1 MGSLR
6 MSTARGLGGRSSLWA
21 LALIAAAAVGALS
34 LWSLSAGASPAAA
47 SVTPNAYG
55 GLDCNGYSTAQHPIK
70 SYLACRDLADPA
82 ESDDRFWDG
91 EHYIGHDEPDL
102 NFTSAAPGSG
112 DDVTWTFTIGKDPAA
127 QPTDASP
134 GHDISHYF
142 ELTPALWFSM
152 NICDP
157 DSYPLLP
164 CTPESDTNAPKC
176 VDQAECN
183 GAYPGGG
190 SAFMELQFYPPGF
203 GPWVDAPSFDN
214 KHWGAAL
221 TVDSLESTQGFT
233 DINEACVEPVNFSFI
248 QKNGVPPGPPSPQ
261 LQDFAS
267 NTPNAESLLM
277 NPGDKIRV
285 HVYDAPAPGGGKALM
300 AVIDDLTTGES
311 GYMQA
316 SAANGF
322 MNTSIS
328 NCDGTPFNFQPEYST
343 AKPTNLS
350 PWGAG
355 TEIISASFETGHWEP
370 CTKLAKRA
378 KIKLFSGVSDTYYN
392 ECKGP
397 YEEAGPPDEIFEE
410 GSLEPSDAYCFPEGD
425 THGAL
430 DSEPDTMTG
439 CEDNLYQNGDLDFD
453 GSPYWTEWPTS
464 TTPTANPS
472 TFQISPPT
480 TVSHQAYAGYQFQTD
495 VTFSELSTCTPSTP
509 SGCTAPPPIAPGK
522 FYPYW
527 TLAKSA
533 KTGVCTWE
541 FGNVQ
546 SGETF
551 GGDAEY
557 GTINENNFPDLSS
570 RFYPNSCSS

>member
-1 MGSLR
+1 MEDYR
-6 MSTARGLGGRSSLWA
+6 TAKQQSRRRLSRFPIALAALWIAIAGA
-21 LALIAAAAVGALS
+21 LALS
-34 LWSLSAGASPAAA
+34 STAGAT
-47 SVTPNAYG
+47 SVQPRAFG
-55 GLDCNGYSTAQHPIK
+55 GLDCNGFSTKQKPIK
-70 SYLACRDLADPA
+70 NYLACRDLADPT

-102 NFTSAAPGSG
+102 NFSSSTPGSG
-112 DDVTWTFTIGKDPAA
+112 NNVTWAFKIGVDPSHH
-127 QPTDASP
+127 PTDKSP
-134 GHDISHYF
+134 GHDVSHYF

-157 DSYPLLP
+157 DSYPLTG
-164 CTPESDTNAPKC
+164 CTPKSDANAPVC
-176 VDQAECN
+176 TNQAECN

-221 TVDSLESTQGFT
+221 TIDSLEGTQGFKEF
-233 DINEACVEPVNFSFI
+233 NEECIEPVNFSFI

-261 LQDFAS
+261 LQDLAS
-267 NTPNAESLLM
+267 NTPNSESLLM
-277 NPGDKIRV
+277 NPGDRIRV

-300 AVIDDLTTGES
+300 AVIRDLTTGER

-322 MNTSIS
+322 MDTSFT

-343 AKPTNLS
+343 ASPANVS

-370 CTKLAKRA
+370 CTSLAKRSA
-378 KIKLFSGVSDTYYN
+378 IELSPGLTDSYYN

-397 YEEAGPPDEIFEE
+397 YEEAGPPDETFNEE
-410 GSLEPSDAYCFPEGD
+410 SLEPSDAFCFRKGD

-430 DSEPDTMTG
+430 ASEPDTMTG

-453 GSPYWTEWPTS
+453 GTPYWPEWPTG
-464 TTPTANPS
+464 TTPTSTPS

-480 TVSHQAYAGYQFQTD
+480 TVAHQAYSAYQFQTD
-495 VTFSELSTCTPSTP
+495 VPFSERTTCTPETP
-509 SGCTAPPPIAPGK
+509 SGCAAPPPSSPGG

-527 TLAKSA
+527 TLATAA
-533 KTGVCTWE
+533 KTGACIWE

-546 SGETF
+546 NGETF
-551 GGDAEY
+551 GGDAQY
-557 GTINENNFPDLSS
+557 GTINQNNFPDLSS
-570 RFYPNSCSS
+570 QFYPNSCKR